1 MKIVVAASACIGIWI
16 VCRRTGCVGVCVLW
30 RDGPAECILHGP
42 SGSLRVELG
51 LISSGHKCH
60 LSFFRQPQPQGSE
73 MEAEIGHGD

>member
-1 MKIVVAASACIGIWI
+1 MCWYA
-16 VCRRTGCVGVCVLW
+16 GCVGVCVI
-30 RDGPAECILHGP
+30 RRVGPAECVLLGP

-60 LSFFRQPQPQGSE
+60 LSFFRQLQPQGSE